1 MFSFSQTSNNSSVL
15 ADSRGREITR
25 ARVINNIRNSAV
37 VSCYQFLLRTG
48 SMDNAFQELS
58 LA

>member
-25 ARVINNIRNSAV
+25 ARVINNIRNSVV